1 MSKKEEI
8 LKIASKE
15 FAKYGYKG
23 VVLDRIA
30 KKANITKA
38 AIYYHFKNKQDLYE
52 NVLSSKIEELVSK
65 IKSCNNQNPIE
76 DLKCYISVFATT
88 FKKYPCFASILAHE
102 FVDGGRNL
110 SENILKNLSQIF
122 NTLVTILNNGVEKK
136 VFEIDNP
143 FTIQLMIVS
152 SLIMNQTTKELRKKI
167 SKFIEIPIN
176 PNIEDISNS
185 LTQKILKAISKDTK

>member
-15 FAKYGYKG
+15 FAKYGYRG
-23 VVLDRIA
+23 VVLDKIA
-30 KKANITKA
+30 KEANITKA

-52 NVLSSKIEELVSK
+52 NVLIPKIEELVSK
-65 IKSCNNQNPIE
+65 IKSCNNQNPID
-76 DLKCYISVFATT
+76 DLKCYISTFSTT

-122 NTLVTILNNGVEKK
+122 NTLVNILNNGVEKK

-167 SKFIEIPIN
+167 SKFIDIPIN
-176 PNIEDISNS
+176 PDIKDISNS
-185 LTQKILKAISKDTK
+185 LTQKILKAISKDNR

>member
-15 FAKYGYKG
+15 FAKYGYRG
-23 VVLDRIA
+23 VVLDKIA
-30 KKANITKA
+30 KEANITKA

-52 NVLSSKIEELVSK
+52 NVLIPKIEELVSK
-65 IKSCNNQNPIE
+65 IKICNNQNPIE
-76 DLKCYISVFATT
+76 DLKCYISTFAAI

-122 NTLVTILNNGVEKK
+122 NTLVNILNNGVEKK

-152 SLIMNQTTKELRKKI
+152 ALIMNQTTKELRKKI